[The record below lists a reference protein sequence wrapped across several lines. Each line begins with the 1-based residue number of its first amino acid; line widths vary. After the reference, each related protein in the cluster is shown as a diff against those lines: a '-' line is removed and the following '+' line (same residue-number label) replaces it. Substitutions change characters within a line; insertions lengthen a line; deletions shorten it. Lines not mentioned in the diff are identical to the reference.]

1 MVAGGIS
8 FYGLSD
14 LIFVNGSMNTFSY
27 AQALDFYK
35 NNYDDLL
42 KKNENL
48 KFEQDGA
55 TCHTSQ
61 QNIKFINENF
71 KNFIQNAPSSPDI
84 AYPIETL
91 WKRLKKKIKE
101 REPKNKNDLKK
112 FAIEEWNKIPLK
124 YIKNQFK
131 NFEKR
136 CEKVIE
142 LKGGRLEPIHL
153 KNIRN

>member
-42 KKNENL
+42 KKNKNL

-55 TCHTSQ
+55 TCHTNQ
-61 QNIKFINENF
+61 QNIKFINEILKILF
-71 KNFIQNAPSSPDI
+71 KMLLVLQI
-84 AYPIETL
+84 
-91 WKRLKKKIKE
+91 
-101 REPKNKNDLKK
+101 
-112 FAIEEWNKIPLK
+112 
-124 YIKNQFK
+124 
-131 NFEKR
+131 
-136 CEKVIE
+136 
-142 LKGGRLEPIHL
+142 
-153 KNIRN
+153 